1 MAYQALYRKWRPSN
15 FEEVKG
21 QDHIVTTLK
30 NQIEMNL
37 TDIVNT
43 VVGCRINL
51 DHIHGSLLID
61 RTAHSTFIAGT
72 AIDRMFAIHCL
83 GKNLGNGSLTGS
95 SCTAKQ
101 IGMPD
106 TIHLYLIF

>member
-1 MAYQALYRKWRPSN
+1 MHLVDNINLILALRWRIRHFFP
-15 FEEVKG
+15 
-21 QDHIVTTLK
+21 
-30 NQIEMNL
+30 NL